1 MKKLFKLSF
10 WAIMAGVLLYS
21 CRPEKFKEIDAPQT
35 VASSLAGIWKL
46 IKVTQTDEDAKNKG
60 FLYGPVNV
68 QQMDITSAFPYTDF
82 KLTLNVD
89 GSAPTTFAT
98 TPGNS
103 PKIIKLAGG
112 NWTFDDPKYP
122 KVLTLTSGTLSEKVK
137 LGSYPTATS
146 PTLKITSER
155 RDASTNK
162 LLISYSFEF
171 AKQ

>member
-1 MKKLFKLSF
+1 
-10 WAIMAGVLLYS
+10 MASMLLYA
-21 CRPEKFKEIDAPQT
+21 CRPEKFKEIGAPQT
-35 VASSLAGIWKL
+35 VASSLAGTWKL
-46 IKVTQTDEDAKNKG
+46 VKVTQTDEDAKNKG

-68 QQMDITSAFPYTDF
+68 QQMDITNAFPYTEF
-82 KLTLNVD
+82 KLTLNAE
-89 GSAPTTFAT
+89 GSAPTTFTT
-98 TPGNS
+98 TPGNA
-103 PKIIKLAGG
+103 PKIIKLASG

-122 KVLTLTSGTLSEKVK
+122 KVLTLSNGSTSEKVT

-146 PTLKITSER
+146 PMLKITSER